1 MRSYFTTVF
10 TILLLLACSNSNAA
24 VEDCTPTFIEDD
36 VKYRVN
42 AMPLFFKPKYNDV
55 VGSYLRTYFERDR
68 TKAERIIANTA
79 LYFPIFEQY
88 LREQN
93 MPMDLRMLPIL
104 ESALNPHATS
114 RSNAVG
120 LWQFIQP
127 TADGYGLA
135 NNRFVD
141 ERKDPH
147 RSTQA
152 ALRYLK
158 RLHERYGDWALA
170 LAAYNG
176 GPTRVNTAIKRA
188 RSRDFWKVRKYLPK
202 ETQNYIPAFIAAAY
216 LYNYYEHHGIAPASH
231 SVEIQL
237 HEYVKVFDEMSFQH
251 ISDITGVPM
260 YDIEF
265 LNPSYK
271 QRIIPKS
278 YSGNYLVL
286 PAWACQSVKVHYPQV
301 QTVKQTTIDP
311 EFLNQPNYMR
321 TTYTVRPGDNI
332 FKVAEVF
339 SCKPFNI
346 KYWNNLKT
354 DQIREGQELNVYM
367 TTYRKKNRASTQTAI
382 VPQKKKRPAIRPI
395 PLLAIKSTTVDIFAN
410 KGFNEKGGSTNAFAF
425 YTLKPNES
433 LLDISSRHPHF
444 SLSDLLALN
453 SFDYDTNIMSGT
465 RIKLPL

>member
-10 TILLLLACSNSNAA
+10 TILLLLACFNSNAA
-24 VEDCTPTFIEDD
+24 AEDCTPTFIEDD

-382 VPQKKKRPAIRPI
+382 VPQKKKAPSHP
-395 PLLAIKSTTVDIFAN
+395 PH
-410 KGFNEKGGSTNAFAF
+410 
-425 YTLKPNES
+425 TLTS
-433 LLDISSRHPHF
+433 
-444 SLSDLLALN
+444 
-453 SFDYDTNIMSGT
+453 Y
-465 RIKLPL
+465 

>member
-1 MRSYFTTVF
+1 LSEIAPRQNALSP
-10 TILLLLACSNSNAA
+10 IPLL
-24 VEDCTPTFIEDD
+24 
-36 VKYRVN
+36 
-42 AMPLFFKPKYNDV
+42 
-55 VGSYLRTYFERDR
+55 
-68 TKAERIIANTA
+68 
-79 LYFPIFEQY
+79 
-88 LREQN
+88 
-93 MPMDLRMLPIL
+93 
-104 ESALNPHATS
+104 
-114 RSNAVG
+114 G

-152 ALRYLK
+152 ALRFLK
-158 RLHERYGDWALA
+158 KLHERYGDWALA

-216 LYNYYEHHGIAPASH
+216 LYNYYEFHGIAPASH

-237 HEYVKVFDEMSFQH
+237 QEYVKTFDEMSFQH

-271 QRIIPKS
+271 ERIIPKS

-286 PAWACQSVKVHYPQV
+286 PAWACQAVKVHYPQV

-321 TTYTVRPGDNI
+321 TSYTVRPGDNI

-354 DQIREGQELNVYM
+354 DQLTEGQELNVYM
-367 TTYRKKNRASTQTAI
+367 TTYRKKNRVVTQT
-382 VPQKKKRPAIRPI
+382 VVSPEKKKRPVVRPVS
-395 PLLAIKSTTVDIFAN
+395 LLATRSQSVDLFAKGEFTQKSGMDMNFEFYIIKL
-410 KGFNEKGGSTNAFAF
+410 G
-425 YTLKPNES
+425 ES
-433 LLDISSRHPHF
+433 LLDVSGRHTNF
-444 SLSDLLALN
+444 SLSDLLELN
-453 SFDYDTNIMSGT
+453 GFDYDANIMSGT